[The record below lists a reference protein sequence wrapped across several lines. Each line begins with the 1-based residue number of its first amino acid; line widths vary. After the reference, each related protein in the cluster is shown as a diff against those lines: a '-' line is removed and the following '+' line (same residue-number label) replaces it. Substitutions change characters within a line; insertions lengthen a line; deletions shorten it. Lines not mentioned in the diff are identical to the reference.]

1 MSNNL
6 IMALLLVSIVLYA
19 IIFVILKK
27 GRIPLKFALV
37 WFIPATIILLIS
49 VMPNLLEKLTSF
61 LGFQTISNMIV
72 GLLFV
77 VLIFICLSLT
87 VIVSGQKTKITLLI
101 QEISLLKFK
110 VEELE
115 KNDRC

>member
-6 IMALLLVSIVLYA
+6 VIALLLVSIFLYV
-19 IIFVILKK
+19 IIFAILKK

-49 VMPNLLEKLTSF
+49 IMPTLLEKLTIF

-77 VLIFICLSLT
+77 VLIFICISLT
-87 VIVSGQKTKITLLI
+87 IIVSGQKTKITLLI